1 MHSRKSYKP
10 ESDLLLILERDP
22 PSLAALHAVAERLG
36 CDSIEADSARGLRE
50 LLSIRRPTLVVLA
63 VDRMEGDDQDVL
75 DVLTH
80 LPDRP
85 PTLLIG
91 SVNARVLASAG
102 RAAETRGLQVIGT
115 AERPLDPD
123 AVERLLAP
131 HLATAPPIDLEEF
144 EQALAQFEL
153 TLQYQPKVAIVGDSP
168 RIEAVEALVRWH
180 HPRRGVL
187 YPRHFLDAIETHG
200 LMTRLTDY
208 VMTEAVRQAGQWRER
223 GLLHDMIVNLSP
235 RLVRDRAFP
244 DRLATLLQESGVPP
258 ASFVLDVT
266 EAAGSEDRDLML
278 DVFTRLRILGVGLCL
293 DNFGTGLSSLTDLY
307 RMPFSEIKIDHSLI
321 ADVAREPEAQL
332 IVGAIADLAHTL
344 QLTVCA
350 AGVENRQTYEFVRSA
365 GFDSAQGKFFSPP
378 ADAGDIERLIRA
390 WPRPELAATGI
401 WRVPSRAEQ
410 NRIAAI
416 EDPLAAG
423 ALGEPA
429 K

>member
-1 MHSRKSYKP
+1 
-10 ESDLLLILERDP
+10 
-22 PSLAALHAVAERLG
+22 
-36 CDSIEADSARGLRE
+36 
-50 LLSIRRPTLVVLA
+50 
-63 VDRMEGDDQDVL
+63 
-75 DVLTH
+75 
-80 LPDRP
+80 
-85 PTLLIG
+85 
-91 SVNARVLASAG
+91 
-102 RAAETRGLQVIGT
+102 
-115 AERPLDPD
+115 
-123 AVERLLAP
+123 
-131 HLATAPPIDLEEF
+131 
-144 EQALAQFEL
+144 
-153 TLQYQPKVAIVGDSP
+153 
-168 RIEAVEALVRWH
+168 
-180 HPRRGVL
+180 
-187 YPRHFLDAIETHG
+187 
-200 LMTRLTDY
+200 
-208 VMTEAVRQAGQWRER
+208 
-223 GLLHDMIVNLSP
+223 VNLSP